1 MQNSDSSTSSGS
13 GSVFMTMLLC
23 FLIVTLDGFDTIAI
37 TFVAPILAK
46 DWGISPAAMVPT
58 FLATSVGAV
67 VGYMACGPL
76 ALRFGA
82 RTMALASV
90 VVFGLGSLATIFA
103 GDITSLTV
111 LRFVTAL
118 GLGGALPIA
127 IAKAADLMPGPK
139 SATAAMIIAT
149 GISAGG
155 VLAGIAGGPLMAHF
169 GWKGVFIV
177 GGILPL
183 LLLPWIASAMR
194 DGEVKSRQTDNGNA
208 VSALFGNGMGSATV
222 TLWLFAFLV
231 FVIAYAL
238 ISWMPTLAL
247 QMGLP
252 PEKAPAV
259 AAAFSMGGLIGNLLL
274 IALSARV
281 RTAMTLLVA
290 AVIGLAGIAVFGL
303 AGIPAGAI
311 MPVVI
316 VIGMGFIPC
325 CVAQSALA
333 VTIYPAALRTT
344 GIGWAA
350 AMGRIGSIAGPGV
363 GGLVLALGW
372 PPQQIVLVAAVPAV
386 AAILLL
392 LVFLKTPRVPVA
404 A

>member
-1 MQNSDSSTSSGS
+1 MKTNDNTSIGKER
-13 GSVFMTMLLC
+13 VFATMLLC

-46 DWGISPAAMVPT
+46 DWGISPAAMVPA

-82 RTMALASV
+82 RSMALASV
-90 VVFGLGSLATIFA
+90 VTFGLGSLATVMA
-103 GDITSLTV
+103 ADIASLTA

-127 IAKAADLMPGPK
+127 IARAADLMPGPK
-139 SATAAMIIAT
+139 SATAAMMIAT

-169 GWKGVFIV
+169 GWKGVFIA

-183 LLLPWIASAMR
+183 LLLPWIATAVRAGVAKARSTEGGSA
-194 DGEVKSRQTDNGNA
+194 VY
-208 VSALFGNGMGSATV
+208 ALFGNGMGSATA

-247 QMGLP
+247 QMGLA
-252 PEKAPAV
+252 PEKAPAI
-259 AAAFSMGGLIGNLLL
+259 AAAFSMGGLVGDLLL
-274 IALSARV
+274 ISLSARV
-281 RTAMTLLVA
+281 QTAMTLLVA
-290 AVIGLAGIAVFGL
+290 AVIGLAGIVVFGL
-303 AGIPAGAI
+303 AGISVGATKPLAI
-311 MPVVI
+311 LM
-316 VIGMGFIPC
+316 GMGFIPC

-350 AMGRIGSIAGPGV
+350 AMGRVGSIVGPGV
-363 GGLVLALGW
+363 GGAVLAFGW
-372 PPQQIVLVAAVPAV
+372 PPQRIVLAAAVPAV

-392 LVFLKTPRVPVA
+392 LVFLRKRQVPLPA
-404 A
+404 

>member
-1 MQNSDSSTSSGS
+1 MRTNDNTSTGKE
-13 GSVFMTMLLC
+13 SVFATMLLC

-37 TFVAPILAK
+37 TFVAPILAR
-46 DWGISPAAMVPT
+46 DWGISPAAMVPA

-82 RTMALASV
+82 RSMALASV
-90 VVFGLGSLATIFA
+90 VIFGLGSVATVLA
-103 GDITSLTV
+103 GDIASLTA

-127 IAKAADLMPGPK
+127 IARVADLMPGPK

-155 VLAGIAGGPLMAHF
+155 VLAGIAGGPLIAHF
-169 GWKGVFIV
+169 GWKGVFIA

-183 LLLPWIASAMR
+183 LLLPWIATAIR
-194 DGEVKSRQTDNGNA
+194 NA
-208 VSALFGNGMGSATV
+208 VSALFGNGMGSATA

-247 QMGLP
+247 QMGVA
-252 PEKAPAV
+252 PEKAPAI
-259 AAAFSMGGLIGNLLL
+259 AAAFSMGGLVGDLLL
-274 IALSARV
+274 IFLSARV
-281 RTAMTLLVA
+281 QTAMTLLVA
-290 AVIGLAGIAVFGL
+290 AVIGLAGIVVFGL
-303 AGIPAGAI
+303 AGISVGAI
-311 MPVVI
+311 MPLVI
-316 VIGMGFIPC
+316 LMGMGFIPC

-350 AMGRIGSIAGPGV
+350 AMGRIGSIVGPGV
-363 GGLVLALGW
+363 GGAVLAFGW
-372 PPQQIVLVAAVPAV
+372 PPQQIVLAAAVPAV

-392 LVFLKTPRVPVA
+392 LVFLKKRQAPLPA
-404 A
+404 

>member
-1 MQNSDSSTSSGS
+1 MKTNDTTSTGKE
-13 GSVFMTMLLC
+13 SVFATMLLC

-46 DWGISPAAMVPT
+46 DWGISPAAMVPA

-82 RTMALASV
+82 RSMALASV
-90 VVFGLGSLATIFA
+90 VIFGLGSLATEMA
-103 GDITSLTV
+103 GDIASLTA

-127 IAKAADLMPGPK
+127 ISRAADLMPGPK

-169 GWKGVFIV
+169 GWKGVFIA

-183 LLLPWIASAMR
+183 LLLPWIATAIR
-194 DGEVKSRQTDNGNA
+194 DGVAKARSTEGGNA
-208 VSALFGNGMGSATV
+208 VSALFGNGMDSATA

-247 QMGLP
+247 QMGLA
-252 PEKAPAV
+252 PEKAPAI
-259 AAAFSMGGLIGNLLL
+259 AAAFSMGGLVGDLLL
-274 IALSARV
+274 IFLSARV
-281 RTAMTLLVA
+281 QTAMTLLVA
-290 AVIGLAGIAVFGL
+290 AVIGLAGIVVFGL
-303 AGIPAGAI
+303 AGISVGAI
-311 MPVVI
+311 MPLVI
-316 VIGMGFIPC
+316 LMGMGFIPC

-350 AMGRIGSIAGPGV
+350 AMGRIGSIVGPGV
-363 GGLVLALGW
+363 GGAVLAFGW
-372 PPQQIVLVAAVPAV
+372 PPQQIVLAAAVPAV

-392 LVFLKTPRVPVA
+392 LVFLKKRQAPLPA
-404 A
+404 

>member
-1 MQNSDSSTSSGS
+1 MKTNDTTSTGRER
-13 GSVFMTMLLC
+13 VFATMLLC

-46 DWGISPAAMVPT
+46 DWGISPAAMVPA

-82 RTMALASV
+82 RAMALASV
-90 VVFGLGSLATIFA
+90 VIFGLGSLATLMA
-103 GDITSLTV
+103 GDIASLTA

-127 IAKAADLMPGPK
+127 IARAADLMPGPK

-155 VLAGIAGGPLMAHF
+155 VLAGLAGGPLMAHF
-169 GWKGVFIV
+169 GWKGVFIA

-183 LLLPWIASAMR
+183 LLLPWIATAIR
-194 DGEVKSRQTDNGNA
+194 DGVAKARSTEGGNA
-208 VSALFGNGMGSATV
+208 VSALFGKGMGSATV

-247 QMGLP
+247 QMGLA
-252 PEKAPAV
+252 PEKAPAI
-259 AAAFSMGGLIGNLLL
+259 AAAFSMGGLVGDLLL
-274 IALSARV
+274 IFLSARV
-281 RTAMTLLVA
+281 QTAMTLLVA
-290 AVIGLAGIAVFGL
+290 AVIGLAGIVVFGL
-303 AGIPAGAI
+303 AGISVGAI
-311 MPVVI
+311 MPLVI
-316 VIGMGFIPC
+316 LMGMGFIPC

-350 AMGRIGSIAGPGV
+350 AMGRIGSIVGPGV
-363 GGLVLALGW
+363 GGAVLAFGW
-372 PPQQIVLVAAVPAV
+372 PPQQIVLAAAVPAV

-392 LVFLKTPRVPVA
+392 LVFLKKRQAPLPA
-404 A
+404 

>member
-1 MQNSDSSTSSGS
+1 MQTNDNPTTSG
-13 GSVFMTMLLC
+13 GSVFATMLLC

-82 RTMALASV
+82 RSMALASV
-90 VVFGLGSLATIFA
+90 VVFGVGSLATVLA
-103 GDITSLTV
+103 GDVTSLTV
-111 LRFVTAL
+111 LRFITAL

-127 IAKAADLMPGPK
+127 IARAADLMPGPK
-139 SATAAMIIAT
+139 SAMAAMIIAT

-155 VLAGIAGGPLMAHF
+155 VLAGIAGWPLMAHF
-169 GWKGVFIV
+169 GWKGVFIA

-183 LLLPWIASAMR
+183 LLLPWVASAIR
-194 DGEVKSRQTDNGNA
+194 DGVAKARPAEEGNA
-208 VSALFGNGMGSATV
+208 VSALFGNGMASATV

-252 PEKAPAV
+252 PEKAPAI
-259 AAAFSMGGLIGNLLL
+259 AAAFSMGGLVGDLLL
-274 IALSARV
+274 IFLSARV
-281 RTAMTLLVA
+281 QTAMTLLVA

-303 AGIPAGAI
+303 AGISIGAI
-311 MPVVI
+311 MPLVI
-316 VIGMGFIPC
+316 LMGMGFIPC

-350 AMGRIGSIAGPGV
+350 AMGRIGSIVGPGV
-363 GGLVLALGW
+363 GGAVLAFGW
-372 PPQQIVLVAAVPAV
+372 PPQQIVLAAAAPAA

-392 LVFLKTPRVPVA
+392 LVFVKNARQEAVA

>member
-1 MQNSDSSTSSGS
+1 MKTNDNTSIGKE
-13 GSVFMTMLLC
+13 SVFATMLLC

-46 DWGISPAAMVPT
+46 DWGISPAAMVPA

-82 RTMALASV
+82 RSMALASV
-90 VVFGLGSLATIFA
+90 VIFGLGSLATVMA
-103 GDITSLTV
+103 GDIASLTA

-127 IAKAADLMPGPK
+127 IARVADLMPGPK
-139 SATAAMIIAT
+139 SATAAMMIAT

-169 GWKGVFIV
+169 GWKGVFIA

-183 LLLPWIASAMR
+183 LLLPWIANAIR
-194 DGEVKSRQTDNGNA
+194 DGVAKARSTEGGNA
-208 VSALFGNGMGSATV
+208 VSALFGNGMGSATA

-247 QMGLP
+247 QMGLA
-252 PEKAPAV
+252 PEKAPAI
-259 AAAFSMGGLIGNLLL
+259 AAAFSMGGLVGDLLL
-274 IALSARV
+274 ISLSARV
-281 RTAMTLLVA
+281 QTAMTLLVA
-290 AVIGLAGIAVFGL
+290 AVIGLAGIVVFGL
-303 AGIPAGAI
+303 AGISVGAI
-311 MPVVI
+311 MPLVI
-316 VIGMGFIPC
+316 LMGMGFIPC

-350 AMGRIGSIAGPGV
+350 AMGRIGSIVGPGV
-363 GGLVLALGW
+363 GGAVLAFGW
-372 PPQQIVLVAAVPAV
+372 PPQRIVLAAAVPAV

-392 LVFLKTPRVPVA
+392 LVFLRKRQVPLPA
-404 A
+404 

>member
-1 MQNSDSSTSSGS
+1 MNNSNDNATIGKE
-13 GSVFMTMLLC
+13 SVFATMLLC

-67 VGYMACGPL
+67 VGYMSCGPL
-76 ALRFGA
+76 TLRFGA
-82 RTMALASV
+82 RAMALSSV
-90 VVFGLGSLATIFA
+90 IVFGLGSLATVLA
-103 GDITSLTV
+103 SDIASLTV

-127 IAKAADLMPGPK
+127 IARAADLMPGRK

-169 GWKGVFIV
+169 GWKSVFIV

-183 LLLPWIASAMR
+183 LLLPWIAITIR
-194 DGEVKSRQTDNGNA
+194 DGVAKARPVAGNA
-208 VSALFGNGMGSATV
+208 VSALFGNGMANATL
-222 TLWLFAFLV
+222 TLWLFALLV

-247 QMGLP
+247 QMALP
-252 PEKAPAV
+252 PEKAAAV
-259 AAAFSMGGLIGNLLL
+259 AAAFSLGGLVGDLLL
-274 IALSARV
+274 IFLSARV
-281 RTAMTLLVA
+281 QTTMTLLIA
-290 AVIGLAGIAVFGL
+290 AVIGLAGIVAFGL
-303 AGIPAGAI
+303 AGISVGAI
-311 MPVVI
+311 MPLVVLM
-316 VIGMGFIPC
+316 GMGFIPC

-333 VTIYPAALRTT
+333 VTMYPAELRTT

-350 AMGRIGSIAGPGV
+350 AVGRIGSIAGPGV

-372 PPQQIVLVAAVPAV
+372 PPQQVVLAAAVPAI

-392 LVFLKTPRVPVA
+392 LVLLKNARQAPVA